1 MIKYGVNE
9 LRSMYLSFFE
19 SKDHLKMHSFPL
31 VPIGDKSLLLINS
44 GMAPL
49 KPYFTGAEVPPRKR
63 VATSQKCIRTGDIEN
78 VGKTARHATFFEM
91 LGNFSF
97 GDYFK
102 KEAIAWA
109 WEFCTQTLQLPID
122 RLYVSVYLEDDEAVQ
137 IWHEQEGIPLERIYK
152 MGKADNFWEVGLGPC
167 GPCSEIY
174 FDRGESYGCGS
185 SECDVGCDCDRYI
198 EFWNLVFTQFNKEED
213 GSYSNLP
220 SPNIDTGMGLE
231 RLAVIMQD
239 VPSIYDV
246 DTMRAIRDKVCE
258 ISGKAFSQRVSDDVS
273 IRVITDHVRSVTFMT
288 ADGVLPSSEG
298 RGYVL
303 RRLLRRAVRHGQLL
317 GITKPFLPQVAQV
330 VIDNFHAEYPELCE
344 KSDLIRNIITLEE
357 QRFRDTIGQ
366 GLELLKAQV
375 RKLREDGGT
384 TLDGAAA
391 FKLYDTFGFP
401 LELVREILTEDGF
414 GIDEQG
420 FDRHMQAQ
428 RERARAAR
436 EESTFMGTDESAFDK
451 LENVSPTVFE
461 GYTEVAVQNAQIVA
475 MTVNGSL
482 ADEADKGAAVAVILD
497 RTPFYAESGGQVGD
511 VGVIRADGAL
521 VRVGDTQKVSGGRTV
536 HVGVV
541 EEGCIKAG
549 VKVSAEVDAGA
560 RAATSR
566 NHSAT
571 HLLHRALKD
580 VIGNHAEQA
589 GSLVSPGRLR
599 FDFTHFS
606 ALGPEELRGIES
618 LVNQRILAAQP
629 VAAFET
635 GLDEARMLGAVA
647 LFGEKYGESVRVV
660 TMGGHAELCGGVHC
674 ANTGQIG
681 LFKIISEASVAAGV
695 RRIEAVTGLGV
706 LSLLNDSE
714 SLVTEVSAVLKTTPA
729 NIVKSAE
736 QLVQSNKENL
746 RQLEQL
752 RGKAQA
758 SYLDSGGLDVE
769 QAGDFSIISG
779 RIDGM
784 DGDALKE
791 LGDRAK
797 DRYKSSLAVLVGVQD
812 GKATMLVMA
821 TENAVAAGVRAGDVV
836 KEAIALL
843 DGRGGGKPA
852 MAMAGGTDN
861 GKVAEAI
868 AAAKTKILAALGT

>member
-1 MIKYGVNE
+1 MIKYGLNE

-31 VPIGDKSLLLINS
+31 VPVGDKSLLLINS

-78 VGKTARHATFFEM
+78 VGRTARHGTFFEM

-102 KEAIAWA
+102 NEAIAWA
-109 WEFCTQTLQLPID
+109 WEFCTQTLLLPVD
-122 RLYVSVYLEDDEAVQ
+122 RLYVSVYLEDDEAMQ

-213 GSYSNLP
+213 GSYSKLP
-220 SPNIDTGMGLE
+220 KPNIDTGMGLE
-231 RLAVIMQD
+231 RLSAIMQD
-239 VPSIYDV
+239 VPSIYDI

-258 ISGKAFSQRVSDDVS
+258 LSGKVYAQHSNSDVS

-317 GITKPFLPQVAQV
+317 GITKPFLSEVAQV
-330 VIDNFHAEYPELCE
+330 VIDNFCVEYPELDE
-344 KSDLIRNIITLEE
+344 KCDLIRNIITLEE

-401 LELVREILTEDGF
+401 LELVREILTEDG
-414 GIDEQG
+414 IDVDEQG

-436 EESTFMGTDESAFDK
+436 EESTFMGTDESVFDK
-451 LENVSPTVFE
+451 LENVRPTVFE
-461 GYTEVAVQNAQIVA
+461 GYTEIAVTNAQIVA
-475 MTVNGSL
+475 MTVDGSL
-482 ADEADKGAAVAVILD
+482 ADEANKGAAVAIILD

-511 VGVIRADGAL
+511 VGVIRIADAL
-521 VRVGDTQKVSGGRTV
+521 VRVGDTQKAPGERTV

-541 EEGCIKAG
+541 EEGRF
-549 VKVSAEVDAGA
+549 KVGAHVYAEVDATA

-571 HLLHRALKD
+571 HLLHNALKN
-580 VIGNHAEQA
+580 VVGSHVEQA
-589 GSLVSPGRLR
+589 GSLVSPSRLR

-606 ALGPEELRGIES
+606 ALGTDELRDIES
-618 LVNQRILAAQP
+618 LVNERILAAQP
-629 VAAFET
+629 VTAFET
-635 GLDEARMLGAVA
+635 GLDEAKALGAAA
-647 LFGEKYGESVRVV
+647 LFGEKYGEIVRVV
-660 TMGGHAELCGGVHC
+660 TMGGYAELCGGVHC

-681 LFKIISEASVAAGV
+681 LFKIVSEASVASGV

-706 LSLLNDSE
+706 LALLNDSE
-714 SLVTEVSAVLKTTPA
+714 KLAADVSAILKTTPA
-729 NIVKSAE
+729 NLVKSAE
-736 QLVQSNKENL
+736 QLVLSGKENL

-758 SYLDSGGLDVE
+758 SYLDGGGLDVE
-769 QAGDFSIISG
+769 QFGGFSIISG

-784 DGDALKE
+784 DGNSLKE

-797 DRYKSSLAVLVGVQD
+797 DRYKSSVAVLVGVQED
-812 GKATMLVMA
+812 KATMLVMA
-821 TENAVAAGVRAGDVV
+821 TDDAVAAGVRAGDVV

-843 DGRGGGKPA
+843 DGRGGGKPT
-852 MAMAGGTDN
+852 MAMAGGADN

-868 AAAKTKILAALGT
+868 AVAKSKILATIRT